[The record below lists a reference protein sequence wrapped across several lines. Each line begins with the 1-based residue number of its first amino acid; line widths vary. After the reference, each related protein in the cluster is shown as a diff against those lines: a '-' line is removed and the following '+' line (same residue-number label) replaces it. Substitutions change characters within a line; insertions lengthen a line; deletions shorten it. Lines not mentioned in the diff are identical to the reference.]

1 MRIESAKAQL
11 IFLPVSIAG
20 FPESHLLLHAP
31 YTFSRQQLSFSVMS
45 SFFFSKAMVVRGEL
59 CREQGRLATSFELM
73 NESSAAAALS
83 PNELTIC
90 RVLLS
95 QQTLHPASKSPP
107 HNLTAPLFS
116 PPLQFKFCWPGSHK
130 SYILSKFHRPRGSR
144 CVPVCDAPE
153 LPGATDGRGRTNN
166 NRRMRAFP
174 TTPLADSPPTIP

>member
-1 MRIESAKAQL
+1 MRIQSATAQL

-31 YTFSRQQLSFSVMS
+31 YTFSRQQLSCSVVS
-45 SFFFSKAMVVRGEL
+45 SFSSKVFDPKAMVVRGQL
-59 CREQGRLATSFELM
+59 CREQGRLATNFELM

-95 QQTLHPASKSPP
+95 QQTLPPASKSPP

-116 PPLQFKFCWPGSHK
+116 TPLQFKFCWPGSHK
-130 SYILSKFHRPRGSR
+130 SYILTKFHRP
-144 CVPVCDAPE
+144 
-153 LPGATDGRGRTNN
+153 
-166 NRRMRAFP
+166 
-174 TTPLADSPPTIP
+174 